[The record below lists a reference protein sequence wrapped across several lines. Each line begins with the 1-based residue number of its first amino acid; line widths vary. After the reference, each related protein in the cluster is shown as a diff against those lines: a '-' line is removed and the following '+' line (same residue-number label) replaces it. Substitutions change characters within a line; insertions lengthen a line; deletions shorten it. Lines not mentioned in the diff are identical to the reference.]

1 MIVRSLQMPFDR
13 RAGAALAD
21 PPTASHPASS
31 EEATDRYRGFADLA
45 ADAVRGIDYDI
56 VVRRRARD
64 SGVVLA
70 APHGGGI
77 ETGTSELAAAIA
89 GHDHPLYAFE
99 GLRPGGNDAL
109 HVTSTRFDEPVALGL
124 ISAADATVTVHG
136 CRGRRARVY
145 VGGLNTALAARVR
158 ACLAAAGF
166 PLAEPPRGLEGRT
179 PTNLTNRARHAGV
192 QLELSAPLR
201 AQLISGE
208 AGHGADR
215 LRLCRPGVVFAAAV
229 RSAVRAWQ
237 AEPAPGPLTPLTPPG
252 RAPAPAS

>member
-1 MIVRSLQMPFDR
+1 MITRSSGMRSP
-13 RAGAALAD
+13 
-21 PPTASHPASS
+21 PASAATPPERS
-31 EEATDRYRGFADLA
+31 HARTDRYRCFADLA
-45 ADAVRGIDYDI
+45 ADTVGGVDYDV

-109 HVTSTRFDEPVALGL
+109 HVTSARFDEPAGLGL
-124 ISAADATVTVHG
+124 VTAADAAVTVHG

-158 ACLAAAGF
+158 ARLAAAGF
-166 PLAEPPRGLEGRT
+166 PLADPPRGLEGRM
-179 PTNLTNRARHAGV
+179 PANLTNRARHAGV

-201 AQLISGE
+201 ARLIAGE
-208 AGHGADR
+208 ADHSPVHVR
-215 LRLCRPGVVFAAAV
+215 LSRLSLTFAAAV
-229 RSAVRAWQ
+229 RSAVQAWQ
-237 AEPAPGPLTPLTPPG
+237 AEGALA
-252 RAPAPAS
+252 APAHPWGSSCSARELMQ